1 LNISR
6 CAGEERAARGRLHHW
21 RARPAGAAPQEK
33 LMYAAP
39 SARFQPDLRRGPAI
53 VAAGSRRDRRG
64 ASPAL
69 KLLSLKNCSAEHVLV
84 IAWVVSTRVF
94 TADAAKFG
102 VHVGS
107 VPLFWTDFVLLGLF
121 ALTLAKRPAR
131 LLVWFSSG
139 TGAGSLGRPVWFL
152 VVAAIVYFE
161 VAVPEQGIFAARD
174 LAIFG
179 YSMFYPLTYW
189 TLRSRADAVRLGRY
203 FVYAGVIPAAVAI
216 FDLASGTHFLLSAG
230 ERSVFSNTLVNTIGG
245 GDFGGICAFSLAG
258 LIAYAAVE
266 RASRTAHLCL
276 AAVSLLGL
284 IAATTRSATLGFA
297 AAVTLSVL
305 LQRRFRMWVGGAVVI
320 AAVAGLWAMLHQHD
334 YAGNGF
340 FSRYLLAVGSGFAGA
355 NSDADAAFRLV
366 RWRYTLDLWRQ
377 SPLLGIGFGAPL
389 LPSWIAPEEFQAGLF
404 NGGMP
409 HNTFLFV
416 MARMGL
422 VGLGIIAYAW
432 FLGLARAVRAF
443 RLTRRGDELAVANIL
458 IAMLVFAAFVLFFER
473 PVNGPA
479 LWIMLAVAVRL
490 SEESRRKRGTPRLIH
505 AAANFA
511 REAGASPFGARGPA
525 LNAVRM
531 RQYAAPSRELSSR

>member
-1 LNISR
+1 
-6 CAGEERAARGRLHHW
+6 
-21 RARPAGAAPQEK
+21 
-33 LMYAAP
+33 MYAAP
-39 SARFQPDLRRGPAI
+39 SARLKPDLGRRPAI
-53 VAAGSRRDRRG
+53 VAAGSPDEGRG

-69 KLLSLKNCSAEHVLV
+69 ELLSLKNCSAEHILV

-107 VPLFWTDFVLLGLF
+107 VPLFWTDFVLLGLL

-139 TGAGSLGRPVWFL
+139 TGAGSLGRPVWLL
-152 VVAAIVYFE
+152 VIAAIVYFE
-161 VAVPEQGIFAARD
+161 AAFPEHGIFAARD

-179 YSMFYPLTYW
+179 YSLFYPLTYW
-189 TLRSRADAVRLGRY
+189 TLRSRFDAVRLARY

-216 FDLASGTHFLLSAG
+216 FDLASGAHFLLIAG
-230 ERSVFSNTLVNTIGG
+230 ARSVFSNTLVNTIGG

-266 RASRTAHLCL
+266 RPSRTAHLCL

-284 IAATTRSATLGFA
+284 VAATTRSATLGFVAAVALSALLQGRFRLWVGA
-297 AAVTLSVL
+297 AAVIAVL
-305 LQRRFRMWVGGAVVI
+305 
-320 AAVAGLWAMLHQHD
+320 AGLLAMLYPHD

-340 FSRYLLAVGSGFAGA
+340 FGRYLLAVGSGFAGA
-355 NSDADAAFRLV
+355 TSDADAAFRLV
-366 RWRYTLDLWRQ
+366 RWRYTLDLWRR

-422 VGLGIIAYAW
+422 AGIGIIAYAW
-432 FLGLARAVRAF
+432 LLGLARAVQAF

-490 SEESRRKRGTPRLIH
+490 SEESRRERRTPRSIH
-505 AAANFA
+505 AAANLA
-511 REAGASPFGARGPA
+511 RATGASSFGAQGPA
-525 LNAVRM
+525 PNAIRTPQ
-531 RQYAAPSRELSSR
+531 RAGPSRELSS